1 MTKKHLATALLA
13 LALTSVC
20 NAQYRISGNV
30 PGLQDGT
37 MYLEIK
43 GKVTDSVKVEKGCFT
58 IENRNVMEAP
68 TYVHMRHSGNR
79 WGCAFWMGNDNVD
92 FTTANDIPV
101 IKGSKTEDEYQEYCR
116 TLEPVWNYG
125 KQLKAQMK
133 DNAKADSIMNIVK
146 TRYQAMADSAF
157 IVFAGKHPSSYITLN
172 HIYNMR
178 VMDKIPFKKLSR
190 YVNMLTPGA
199 FKGEQ
204 WQTLYEL
211 YEKDEVLEPGHPMP
225 PFAMNDL
232 YGKTVDLAAMKGKCV
247 LLTLSRYG
255 TKDYDAD
262 LMMRKRL
269 YGKYAKKG
277 LEMVDYA
284 FNTDTVGVMK
294 APANM
299 GLTWRFVTDF
309 KDFDGPWLKEH
320 AIDHITQNF
329 LIDRNGIIVCRNL
342 FGKELE
348 KEIEKMFN

>member
-13 LALTSVC
+13 LASTSVC
-20 NAQYRISGNV
+20 HAQYRISGNV

-37 MYLEIK
+37 MYLEIM
-43 GKVTDSVKVEKGCFT
+43 GKVADSAKVEKGCFT
-58 IENRNVMEAP
+58 IESRNTIEAP
-68 TYVHMRHSGNR
+68 TYVHIRHSCNC

-92 FTTANDIPV
+92 FTTENDRPV
-101 IKGSKTEDEYQEYCR
+101 VKGSKTEDEYKEYCR

-125 KQLKAQMK
+125 KQLKAQLK
-133 DNAKADSIMNIVK
+133 DVAKTDSIMNIVN
-146 TRYQAMADSAF
+146 TRYKAMVDSAF
-157 IVFAGKHPSSYITLN
+157 TAFAVKHPSSYVTLN
-172 HIYNMR
+172 HIYNLR
-178 VMDKIPFKKLSR
+178 VMDKAPFKKLSR

-204 WQTLYEL
+204 WRTFCEL
-211 YEKDEVLEPGHPMP
+211 YEKDEALEPGHPMP

-232 YGKTVDLAAMKGKCV
+232 YGKTVDIAAMKGKCV

-255 TKDYDAD
+255 VKDYDAD
-262 LMMRKRL
+262 LMMRKQL

-329 LIDRNGIIVCRNL
+329 LIDRNGIIVGRNL

-348 KEIEKMFN
+348 EEIEKMFN